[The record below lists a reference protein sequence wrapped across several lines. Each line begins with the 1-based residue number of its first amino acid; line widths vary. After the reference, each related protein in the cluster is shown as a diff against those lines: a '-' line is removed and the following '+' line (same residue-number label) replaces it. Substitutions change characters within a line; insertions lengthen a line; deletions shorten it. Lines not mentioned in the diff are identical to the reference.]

1 MNPVA
6 IARYYFAV
14 RDDQITPD
22 EEGMEAKRERPAR
35 LRTWQ
40 GMRSGGPHDGIGDR
54 ISIDVRDDDGPDLQV
69 TFTFE
74 VHQHRD

>member
-1 MNPVA
+1 
-6 IARYYFAV
+6 
-14 RDDQITPD
+14 
-22 EEGMEAKRERPAR
+22 
-35 LRTWQ
+35 
-40 GMRSGGPHDGIGDR
+40 MRSGGPHDGIGDR